1 MQKTSKIEEIVK
13 LWKEL
18 EITSVEFIFSCGGDS
33 MNETEILIHTDSD
46 EIKNEEIESYID
58 EEVYKQVEFYV
69 NSDGHY
75 QGESGVVTIE
85 LDDEENELVYSKSSE
100 SEWNEDIT
108 SEIEIPLTDEEI
120 KLLDNI
126 SIIGGDDSDINVIFV
141 GDEFL
146 TDKEEETLS
155 NLEIKIQET
164 ARDFI
169 PELDDHRS
177 ELNDFYT
184 YSTNSEG
191 TLDGDSKLEIT
202 DNKLIV
208 RVNNSYTIFKE
219 DYSSTG

>member
-219 DYSSTG
+219 D

>member
-33 MNETEILIHTDSD
+33 MNETEILIHTDSG

-219 DYSSTG
+219 D